1 MNRRHFLKSCLAAG
15 AVATLPGFAF
25 AAPGAGLRTQS
36 RLLMGTVVSISAAGA
51 SRGLADDAMG
61 RAFERIELLETVFN
75 RHDGASALGVLNTQ
89 GSLKDAPAALCALLD
104 ESLALHRAS
113 GGAFDVSVAPLVDL
127 MESGSHFD
135 SRQFAE
141 AKALADI
148 SAIRL
153 SGPSIRLEKSGM
165 ALTLDGIAKGAIV
178 DAAARSMRE
187 AGVENFLINA
197 GGDIYA
203 SGQKAAGQS
212 WKVAV
217 ESPEKDGN
225 YPAVITLSGRGMA
238 TSGGYERLGHL
249 ISPQNGISA
258 RLYKSVSVTA
268 PTVKEADALA
278 TALSAM
284 PLMQAKAF
292 VSARP
297 GCAALFIDNGGKIHS
312 SNWA

>member
-1 MNRRHFLKSCLAAG
+1 MNRRQFIKSCLAAG
-15 AVATLPGFAF
+15 ALSSLPGAAF
-25 AAPGAGLRTQS
+25 AAPAGMRVMS
-36 RLLMGTVVSISAAGA
+36 RIQMDTVVSISACHA
-51 SRGLADDAMG
+51 SAAMADEAIY
-61 RAFERIELLETVFN
+61 RAFERIAALEAVFN
-75 RHDGASALGVLNTQ
+75 RHDASSAIGILNAQ
-89 GSLKDAPAALCALLD
+89 GSLKDAPTELSALLG
-104 ESLALHRAS
+104 EAVELYNGT